1 MIDLS
6 RMLKEIEEVRKLL
19 NILVL
24 EKGGDAA
31 NPEVIGLSSHLDH
44 LLVEYETLKGAHEER
59 KGEPHAS
66 YQQR

>member
-6 RMLKEIEEVRKLL
+6 RMLKEIEEVRRLL
-19 NILVL
+19 TTLVL

-44 LLVEYETLKGAHEER
+44 LLVEYETLKATQEER
-59 KGEPHAS
+59 KGSPR
-66 YQQR
+66 QQK